1 VRTLRALIVD
11 DEPVARQRLK
21 RLLHKVGDVM
31 VVAEC
36 DDGTSAVAAIRERDL
51 DLVFLDVQ
59 MPQMSGF
66 DVVRAVGAD
75 RMPAVVFVTA
85 FDRFALP
92 AFEAQALDY
101 LLKPFGEER
110 LRKALSRAQTFLNG
124 TAKLSHHD
132 QPPEPLTATG
142 RPRSNCLLVRDRDR
156 TILVRPPDI
165 DWVEADADYVRLHVG
180 PETHLIRSTLT
191 EMEERLVADG
201 FLRIH
206 RSRLVNLD
214 RVKELRRLFEGE
226 SVVVLKTGVRL
237 KASQSCLRLLQER
250 LGPML

>member
-1 VRTLRALIVD
+1 MRLLRALIVD

-36 DDGTSAVAAIRERDL
+36 DDGTSAVAAIQEQDL

-66 DVVRAVGAD
+66 DVVRTVGVE
-75 RMPAVVFVTA
+75 RMPALIFVTA

-110 LRKALSRAQTFLNG
+110 LRKALARAQTFLNG
-124 TAKLSHHD
+124 TAKLSR
-132 QPPEPLTATG
+132 PEPPS
-142 RPRSNCLLVRDRDR
+142 RPPNSTSRPKSNCLLVRDHDR
-156 TILVRPPDI
+156 TILVRAPDI

-191 EMEERLVADG
+191 ELEERLAADG

-214 RVKELRRLFEGE
+214 RVKELRRLFQGE
-226 SVVVLKTGVRL
+226 SVVVLKTGVKL